1 MPESLPLGT
10 YSDVLQRKGL
20 VLATNP
26 AGKVLHFS
34 PGQRSD
40 EWLFAAAFEH
50 APSGMAILDRDGR
63 LTHANTA
70 FCEILGFRGS
80 EVFGLS
86 LSEITHPDDVETEA
100 EQRKRL
106 ATSEIDRYQLVQRLV
121 REDGTPTWV
130 LLCVSVC
137 RRISGLPECYVL
149 QVESGVGHLSIGNGA
164 APDAL
169 AYLLGEAVHEIG
181 NTLTPLMINTQ
192 LIVEQSTAGEIC
204 DSAHVIFNAARRIAF
219 TLRRLRGLKDS
230 QPVAYLGQ
238 ARMLDLRTVAPP
250 DKAE

>member
-1 MPESLPLGT
+1 MSFN
-10 YSDVLQRKGL
+10 RKGL

-26 AGKVLHFS
+26 AGKVLQFS

-40 EWLFAAAFEH
+40 EWVFADAFEH
-50 APSGMAILDRDGR
+50 APNGMAVLDRDGR
-63 LTHANTA
+63 IMQANTA
-70 FCEILGFRGS
+70 FREMLGFRGT
-80 EVFGLS
+80 ELCGMS
-86 LSEITHPDDVETEA
+86 LSEITYPDDVETEA
-100 EQRKRL
+100 HQRKRL

-121 REDGTPTWV
+121 REDGTATWV
-130 LLCVSVC
+130 LLSVSVC
-137 RRISGLPECYVL
+137 RRISGLAEGYVL
-149 QVESGVGHLSIGNGA
+149 QVECGVGHLSIGNGA

-192 LIVEQSTAGEIC
+192 LIVEQSTAGDVC
-204 DSAHVIFNAARRIAF
+204 DSAHAIFNAARRIAF

-230 QPVAYLGQ
+230 QSVAYTGQ

-250 DKAE
+250 SKSG